1 MLFSVYI
8 WMAVNE
14 MTHSIL
20 DESDFSKTKHR
31 INITLYVM
39 QHNRFACWSVLKLG
53 SKFASQACWRCS
65 STGFATK
72 KKEKKL
78 ERLGTPICRVEI
90 ECVGKHIYDKKN
102 IYVQWVN
109 SRSKQTKVVAYE
121 PAQLVEPLYSE
132 KFLSANSSSMHFETL
147 FSSVNWQKK

>member
-1 MLFSVYI
+1 L
-8 WMAVNE
+8 
-14 MTHSIL
+14 L
-20 DESDFSKTKHR
+20 
-31 INITLYVM
+31 
-39 QHNRFACWSVLKLG
+39 LKL
-53 SKFASQACWRCS
+53 AEDAQVLDLPQ
-65 STGFATK
+65 

-109 SRSKQTKVVAYE
+109 SRSKQITKVVAYE
-121 PAQLVEPLYSE
+121 PAQLVEPLSSE

-147 FSSVNWQKK
+147 LSSVH